1 MAYTFYNTGAPDDA
15 YWFDTKKKGSSP
27 ICDCEIFCSEKA
39 NCKYFVVGTTNCYLY
54 SAAPSAGW
62 QTNGQWNTYQVG
74 NAGNSDCYNGVF
86 NIEI

>member
-1 MAYTFYNTGAPDDA
+1 MKLINFVLAASLMESSMAYTFYNTGAPDDA

-54 SAAPSAGW
+54 SAAPSACW
-62 QTNGQWNTYQVG
+62 
-74 NAGNSDCYNGVF
+74 
-86 NIEI
+86 